1 MKLATL
7 TKLDKRKTTSLLF
20 VEVMTNLKQL
30 GRRIPDSRSIIL
42 TFLVITTFYITK
54 TEIRPYK
61 SLP

>member
-20 VEVMTNLKQL
+20 VEVRTNLKQL
-30 GRRIPDSRSIIL
+30 GSRIPDSRSIIL

-54 TEIRPYK
+54 TEITTNK